1 MIQQAFV
8 ELAEAVARGAHAGQV
23 DKSGADYIT
32 HPARVAERVRRH
44 GGTDEAVAAAWL
56 HDVLEDCDVSAADLA
71 AAGIPD
77 TVIDAVRAVT
87 KIDGEAPEDYCARV
101 LANPTAL
108 RVKRADID
116 DNTDP
121 ARTMLLPEA
130 TRQRLAAKYART
142 RHLLG
147 LDAGTGTDA
156 GTGQ

>member
-32 HPARVAERVRRH
+32 HPARV
-44 GGTDEAVAAAWL
+44 
-56 HDVLEDCDVSAADLA
+56 
-71 AAGIPD
+71 
-77 TVIDAVRAVT
+77 
-87 KIDGEAPEDYCARV
+87 

-121 ARTMLLPEA
+121 ARTVLLPEA
-130 TRQRLAAKYART
+130 TRKRLAAKYART

-147 LDAGTGTDA
+147 LDTGTGTGTGTDA